1 MYKKAHP
8 DKLGTDVTDEVI
20 TIWKNTLEKGKSDS
34 LYKEYMA
41 GLDRKIERNSRNNIK
56 ACFFYLYLTLR
67 NSVRHPLSREEF
79 LLKEKQKVRAKIIE
93 FQEKANG
100 KEKGDMQEDKESD
113 EEVKGVEEGGE
124 EAFLIEKRDLD
135 QGQQSACSHHRK
147 SNQRSQ
153 ARKRSIEESFEKKA
167 R

>member
-1 MYKKAHP
+1 MR
-8 DKLGTDVTDEVI
+8 D
-20 TIWKNTLEKGKSDS
+20 EKGKSDS
-34 LYKEYMA
+34 LYKGYMA

-56 ACFFYLYLTLR
+56 AC
-67 NSVRHPLSREEF
+67 SVRHPLSREEF